1 MTKPPNK
8 AVENQRMA
16 DDKLLDLFKSV
27 NRAFSFAK
35 STEELESKV
44 KTLEDVITEIL
55 KQTTECIFFVQDYVR
70 HGFYGTLT
78 CLRNL
83 NMQITGRV
91 ERLAERIYKDQDA
104 KIQQFTEAFQKL
116 RGDLDTGM
124 LQQAVFVTS
133 KILENTNIS
142 GAVFGGAHDF

>member
-8 AVENQRMA
+8 AVENQRIA

-35 STEELESKV
+35 DVEELENKV

-70 HGFYGTLT
+70 RGFYGTFE
-78 CLRNL
+78 CFRNL
-83 NMQITGRV
+83 NMQITCRV
-91 ERLAERIYKDQDA
+91 ERVAERIYKDQDA
-104 KIQQFTEAFQKL
+104 KIQQFTEAFGRL

-142 GAVFGGAHDF
+142 GTIFDGAHDF